1 MVFNGWAKP
10 LRSFIIRPSPHKTSN
25 VIPSA
30 QTMETIVTISRY
42 LPIFSTIISA
52 CFAWVIF
59 ARYRRK
65 PEAYQLLWWGI
76 GVVTYGAGTLI
87 ESWNTLFGWSAPL
100 FKAWY
105 IAGALLGGAPL
116 AIGSIYLLHGKRVGH
131 IAVTVLVLVVGIT
144 SVFVILSPIRYEL
157 VDPHLLSSKVL
168 AWQGIRRVS
177 PFLNTAAFLFLV
189 GGAAYSAVRFFK
201 DPAARN
207 VSIGNI
213 FIALGALLPGIGGM
227 GSRMGHTELLYIGEF
242 IGVILIWVG
251 YNYCLRPLPATPA
264 STKVGAVVEV

>member
-1 MVFNGWAKP
+1 M
-10 LRSFIIRPSPHKTSN
+10 IRPSPHETSN
-25 VIPSA
+25 AAQSA
-30 QTMETIVTISRY
+30 QTMESIVTISRF
-42 LPIFSTIISA
+42 LPILSTLISA

-116 AIGSIYLLHGKRVGH
+116 AIGSIYLLHGKRLGH
-131 IAVTVLVLVVGIT
+131 IAVAVLVLVVGIT

-168 AWQGIRRVS
+168 GWQGIRRVS

-207 VSIGNI
+207 VSVGNI

-242 IGVILIWVG
+242 IGVILIWIG
-251 YNYCLRPLPATPA
+251 YNYCLRPLPVTN
-264 STKVGAVVEV
+264 VGAVVEA